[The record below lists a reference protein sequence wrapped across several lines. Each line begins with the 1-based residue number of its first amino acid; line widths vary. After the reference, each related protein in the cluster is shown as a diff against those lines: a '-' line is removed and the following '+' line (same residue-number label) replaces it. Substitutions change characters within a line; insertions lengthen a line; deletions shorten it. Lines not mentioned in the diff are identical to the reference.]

1 MTPPPENARKH
12 KVLLLDDDPEVLDLY
27 QQMILQMPSQP
38 EVHIATSGQRA
49 LDLLAAEPFG
59 LLVSDLKMPRMDGL
73 QVLTLVRRKFPDLR
87 TIILTGV
94 ADEEM
99 RARAYSMG
107 IDLYLEKP
115 SNSKE
120 LNFLME
126 CIQSLLEK
134 EKLGGGFRGVQSKSL
149 VDLIQ
154 LECLSGSNSV
164 LKIVNGK
171 IEGRIWIA
179 NGELVD
185 AVTPEEQGEEAFKRI
200 LSWKTGTF
208 EILPGE
214 AARKRRI
221 HTSYQGLLL
230 DSVQEHDEASAELS
244 LETAGAGAVNPGETE
259 TQIMRRDPLAR
270 IPGLEYALKIP
281 RDRGAVQKWGN
292 DNPDALATWLRRL
305 AADFEALGDKYRFGD
320 LKDLEGKGARRILN
334 VTVTS
339 TDCVA
344 LSLLPSLDREQIDQ
358 SVQKVME
365 RWGS

>member
-1 MTPPPENARKH
+1 VPLENTRKH

-49 LDLLAAEPFG
+49 LDLLDTEPFA
-59 LLVSDLKMPRMDGL
+59 LLVSDLKMPKMDGL

-87 TIILTGV
+87 TIVLTGV

-99 RARAYSMG
+99 RTRAYSMG

-115 SNSKE
+115 NNAKE

-154 LECLSGSNSV
+154 LECLSGSTSV
-164 LKIVNGK
+164 LKITNNKV
-171 IEGRIWIA
+171 EGRVWIVH
-179 NGELVD
+179 GELFD
-185 AVTPEEQGEEAFKRI
+185 AATPEENGETAFKRI

-214 AARKRRI
+214 ADHPRKI
-221 HTSYQGLLL
+221 LTSYQGLLL
-230 DSVQEHDEASAELS
+230 DSVQEHDEVNAELT
-244 LETAGAGAVNPGETE
+244 LETAGGGPVPAGETE
-259 TQIMRRDPLAR
+259 TQILRRDPLAR
-270 IPGLEYALKIP
+270 IQGLEYALKVP
-281 RDRGAVQKWGN
+281 RSGGAVQKWGVE
-292 DNPDALATWLRRL
+292 NPDALATWLRKL
-305 AADFEALGDKYRFGD
+305 AKELEALGDKYKFGD
-320 LKDLEGKGARRILN
+320 LKEIEGKGSRRQLS
-334 VTVTS
+334 VTLREANLL
-339 TDCVA
+339 A
-344 LSLLPSLDREQIDQ
+344 LGLLPSLDREQVEQ

-365 RWGS
+365 QWGS